1 MQIHLL
7 SVVKIIWAK
16 FDFFYRPSPR
26 ACHSHPCTITS
37 FRRNLGG
44 RSEAARVDIW
54 HLRQQFIYVCV
65 LMCWCTCI
73 CYLMSAVCGHA
84 SSTTTTHKHTHV
96 YNYKS
101 TLPPPLLFK
110 MYKRLRAVE
119 ESTDLP
125 TKIIYTQFKM
135 YLKILVHPHPVYLF
149 STTSSFCSE
158 NLFRLCA
165 FIAIQWK
172 NCNEKVAIKQ
182 S

>member
-26 ACHSHPCTITS
+26 ACHSHPCTVTS

-84 SSTTTTHKHTHV
+84 SSKTTHTHTHV
-96 YNYKS
+96 YNYKP

-135 YLKILVHPHPVYLF
+135 YLKIFGPSAPSLFVLYHLVFLLGKSISIVCIY
-149 STTSSFCSE
+149 SNTM
-158 NLFRLCA
+158 
-165 FIAIQWK
+165 
-172 NCNEKVAIKQ
+172 EKLQ
-182 S
+182 